1 MAVNVYRQHDLVD
14 VFKNGKH
21 RGRVWHK
28 DKTYMDFEGDSE
40 ADIKAKMRS
49 YVDLLF
55 DNQAANRKQATT
67 EEMLAAF
74 RNILPKL
81 NDKYLAMLRTHY
93 HAPGRCISAT
103 LLAEAVEYD
112 GYGSANL
119 HYGKIGALLY
129 EELPMDILKY
139 EHGPS
144 KGTPIYT
151 NMLAD
156 FEKQSSKDEWTWKM
170 RPEVAGA
177 IEVLGLDK

>member
-1 MAVNVYRQHDLVD
+1 MVTYRQHDLVYA
-14 VFKNGKH
+14 FKNGKH
-21 RGRVWHK
+21 QGRVWNK
-28 DKTYMDFEGDSE
+28 DKTFVNFEGDSME
-40 ADIKAKMRS
+40 DIQAKMRN
-49 YVDLLF
+49 YVDSLF
-55 DNQAANRKQATT
+55 DNEAANRKQATT
-67 EEMLAAF
+67 EEMLTAF

-81 NDKYLAMLRTHY
+81 NDNYLAMLRVHY
-93 HAPGRCISAT
+93 HAPEHRITAT

-112 GYGSANL
+112 GYSSANL

-129 EELPMDILKY
+129 EELPMNILKY

-156 FEKQSSKDEWTWKM
+156 FEKQDSEKQWVWKM
-170 RPEVAGA
+170 RPEVVGA